1 MLDLTYML
9 VKQGAGM
16 KKNIMINNLYAMI
29 AISMGHKLKQLFDEI
44 YNQGQPKTPEEV
56 RDILEKLHVL
66 EMLCEELDKQYSHSG
81 TYLSMLLDAAGG
93 HASLYFRRYSDYLKK
108 VHQKGSKLKKVT
120 LDLTNK
126 KQKTEHHSH
135 AAKPGQPHTHD
146 HKTSPPKIVET
157 YSQYHLIGV
166 HINECGLFYKYK
178 DAKEGSVEYVK
189 NDFMNHYNP
198 AKHHSLNEALL
209 ERSKVLHMSPA
220 KYKENLIHGLQSK
233 MEALV
238 NLIEPD
244 WSKEPAPISDHNEPV
259 LDEHKNMMQEHYFS
273 DQKIGDHINEYSLFN
288 KYQHA
293 QEGSV
298 EYVKNDFMNHY
309 DPAQHQSLDELLL
322 ERSKALG
329 MHPAKY
335 KEDLIHG
342 SSSKMEIL
350 VNLIEPGWSKQPPP
364 TTQDEDTTL
373 KSK

>member
-1 MLDLTYML
+1 MRSK
-9 VKQGAGM
+9 V
-16 KKNIMINNLYAMI
+16 IINNLFAMI
-29 AISMGHKLKQLFDEI
+29 AISTGHKLKQLFDEI

-66 EMLCEELDKQYSHSG
+66 ELLCEELDKQYSHSG

-108 VHQKGSKLKKVT
+108 LHQNGSKLKKT
-120 LDLTNK
+120 STDPPNK
-126 KQKTEHHSH
+126 KRDKEHY
-135 AAKPGQPHTHD
+135 ANVPKPHQPRTHD
-146 HKTSPPKIVET
+146 HKISPPKIVET
-157 YSQYHLIGV
+157 YSLYHLIGV
-166 HINECGLFYKYK
+166 HINEYGLFHKYQ
-178 DAKEGSVEYVK
+178 DAKEGSAEYVK
-189 NDFMNHYNP
+189 KDFMNHYNP
-198 AKHHSLNEALL
+198 ARHHNLNEALL
-209 ERSKVLHMSPA
+209 ERSKTLQMSPA
-220 KYKENLIHGLQSK
+220 KYKENLIHGSQSK

-238 NLIEPD
+238 NLIEPA
-244 WSKEPAPISDHNEPV
+244 WSKEPAPPSPNDKPI
-259 LDEHKNMMQEHYFS
+259 LDQPKNMILENFLL

-309 DPAQHQSLDELLL
+309 DPTKHQSLDELLL
-322 ERSKALG
+322 ERSKALEI
-329 MHPAKY
+329 HPAKY

-364 TTQDEDTTL
+364 TTKDDDTTL